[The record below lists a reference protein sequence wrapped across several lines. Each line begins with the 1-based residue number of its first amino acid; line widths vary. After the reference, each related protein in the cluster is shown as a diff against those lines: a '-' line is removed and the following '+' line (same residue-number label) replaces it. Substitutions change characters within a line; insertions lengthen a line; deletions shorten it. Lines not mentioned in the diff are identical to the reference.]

1 MMLSNEIKGTPIKIE
16 NLEIAQFDFNEVL
29 DWSEAK
35 QIFDDLEEGWRFPTK
50 EELNTLFNNKDLI
63 GAFADSFYWSSTE
76 GNYGFWRQH
85 FNDGRQFDTSKKVKC
100 NVRAVRASI

>member
-1 MMLSNEIKGTPIKIE
+1 MILSNKIKSNPIKIE
-16 NLEIAQFDFNEVL
+16 NLEIAQFDFNEVW

-50 EELNTLFNNKDLI
+50 EELNTLFNNEDLI

-76 GNYGFWRQH
+76 RYYGFWRQH
-85 FNDGRQFDTSKKVKC
+85 FKDGRRFETSKKVKY
-100 NVRAVRASI
+100 NFRAVKASI

>member
-1 MMLSNEIKGTPIKIE
+1 
-16 NLEIAQFDFNEVL
+16 
-29 DWSEAK
+29 
-35 QIFDDLEEGWRFPTK
+35 
-50 EELNTLFNNKDLI
+50 LFNNKDLI